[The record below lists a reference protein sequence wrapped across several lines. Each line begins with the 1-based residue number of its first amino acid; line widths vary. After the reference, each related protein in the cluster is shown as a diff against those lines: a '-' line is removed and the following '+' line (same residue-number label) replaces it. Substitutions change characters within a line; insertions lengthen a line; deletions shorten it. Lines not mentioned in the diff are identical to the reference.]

1 MKNLSKIDFNK
12 KHLKHSDERK
22 LIELI
27 NEIRACIGTD
37 ATLAAKVNF
46 NPRKALNK
54 FNTLIDKVI
63 NSIKSEREQAV
74 LKQVSHNF
82 VDCLDKQLA
91 VMTERSNAFREFL
104 EQLASGNKLI
114 KSNDF
119 EHSNALADWLNEID
133 PLSESVDIK
142 QLSFKSLKADTG
154 NVPRDFLGEEQ
165 YSYTRA
171 TEKIDDFFLPE
182 YLESANEAE
191 ITDDILEKANEL
203 NNNPVKIYEWVH
215 NNVEWQPTWGGQQT
229 ADMTLDVL
237 RGNAMDISTLLI
249 ALLRAAKIPARYVY
263 GSVDIAVDKF
273 INMAGNFDNLDSAME
288 FVSAGGVPVTSIISG
303 GKISKVRM
311 EHVWVEAAVPF
322 YPSRGSK
329 PVSKRNPID
338 SWVPLDG
345 SAKQYIYFDGM
356 DCEGIISNAA
366 QNIDINL
373 DEILN
378 IDKNENSFKILDS
391 DFSLNSFQETKDLI
405 TDNLDK
411 ITDLSEKNVIG
422 GREIIIENFNYLPG
436 TLPYKS
442 VSKGI
447 KYAKL
452 IESLQTLVTL
462 SLDFNRYSEQY
473 LESKSYPLYK
483 LNQESISISFRP
495 ATDSDEKLFESY
507 FPKVDPDRTDIND
520 INSALPKFF
529 PSSINVIPEIKLDE
543 KVILSGASLPFGEE
557 VQISYKINHPQKLY
571 FNHTYKV
578 VAGSYLA
585 LGVVGSNL
593 SQKTYKQ
600 LRLKISQVI
609 EQISDASYSQ
619 LTKQTLFGDA
629 FVATIL
635 YYYYEF
641 ISQTHNIGI
650 QKKMNYVSMPT
661 MGTFGHEPYQRK
673 IFGINRGIE
682 PYGLFM
688 NVYTVHIAQSRTKE
702 SEDNKKEFN
711 MQVGILS
718 SMLEHV
724 VPERVYSQG
733 DLNDK
738 NDLGCGFSAMKA
750 LGLAKQNDQRF
761 FIITPENQ
769 TTALN
774 KINHDAAS
782 MREIRDALNAGM
794 HVITHTDP
802 VKVPG
807 YKGSGYIILNPLTGE
822 GAYRINGGKNGGFLF
837 GIYMANLL
845 SLLIVF
851 LFSSPASFFI
861 TIIMLSGPQIYLLKP
876 IFDTMNKVLTTDP
889 KVRECFLTGFLYA
902 IFPLGGAAI
911 KAVITSM
918 VAKGQIA
925 AALQGIAA
933 VWPWLNNLKDFF
945 IGTAT
950 PISCLRGK

>member
-74 LKQVSHNF
+74 LKRVSHNF

-91 VMTERSNAFREFL
+91 VMTERSNTFREFL

-142 QLSFKSLKADTG
+142 QLSFKSLKAETS

-345 SAKQYIYFDGM
+345 SAKQYIYFDGL
-356 DCEGIISNAA
+356 DCEGIVSNAE
-366 QNIDINL
+366 QNTNINF
-373 DEILN
+373 DEILS
-378 IDKNENSFKILDS
+378 IDKNNNSIKILDS
-391 DFSLNSFQETKDLI
+391 DFFSKSFQDTKDLI
-405 TDNLDK
+405 TDNLNK
-411 ITDLSEKNVIG
+411 ISDPSVENIIG
-422 GREIIIENFNYLPG
+422 GREIILENFNYLPG
-436 TLPYKS
+436 TLPYIS

-452 IESLQTLVTL
+452 SENLQTIVTL
-462 SLDFNRYSEQY
+462 SLDFNRYSDQY
-473 LESKSYPLYK
+473 LESKSFPLYK
-483 LNQESISISFRP
+483 LNQERISISFKP
-495 ATDSDEKLFESY
+495 ATDSDEKLYKSY
-507 FPKVDPDRTDIND
+507 FSEIDPDKTDISS
-520 INSALPKFF
+520 ILSELPNFF
-529 PSSINVIPEIKLDE
+529 PSSINLIPEIKHDE
-543 KVILSGASLPFGEE
+543 KVLLSGSSLPVGDE
-557 VQISYKINHPQKLY
+557 VQISYKISHPQKSY

-585 LGVVGSNL
+585 LGIVGSNL
-593 SQKTYKQ
+593 SQKTYE
-600 LRLKISQVI
+600 KISLKLSQVL
-609 EQISDASYSQ
+609 EQISKASYSQ
-619 LTKQTLFGDA
+619 LNRQNTFGNM

-635 YYYYEF
+635 YYYYQF
-641 ISQTHNIGI
+641 ISQTHNISI
-650 QKKMNYVSMPT
+650 QKKMNYISMPT
-661 MGTFGHEPYQRK
+661 MGTFGYEPFQKR

-688 NVYTVHIAQSRTKE
+688 NVYTVHIAQSRTKV
-702 SEDNKKEFN
+702 SEDIKKEFN
-711 MQVGILS
+711 MQIGMFS
-718 SMLEHV
+718 SMLEHIA
-724 VPERVYSQG
+724 PEQFFSQM

-750 LGLAKQNDQRF
+750 LGLAHRSGQQF
-761 FIITPENQ
+761 YLITPENR
-769 TTALN
+769 TTVLN
-774 KINHDAAS
+774 KINHDVAS
-782 MREIRDALNAGM
+782 MNEIRVALDAGM
-794 HVITHTDP
+794 HVFTHTDP
-802 VKVPG
+802 VKVPK

-822 GAYRINGGKNGGFLF
+822 GAYKINGSKNGAFLF
-837 GIYMANLL
+837 GAYLANLVML
-845 SLLIVF
+845 
-851 LFSSPASFFI
+851 A
-861 TIIMLSGPQIYLLKP
+861 IIFALM
-876 IFDTMNKVLTTDP
+876 
-889 KVRECFLTGFLYA
+889 
-902 IFPLGGAAI
+902 GGAAAEGLIFAIGLSIPILEDFMRTI
-911 KAVITSM
+911 KIILEGDPSVRNCFISGFMFTISAMLGPAVN
-918 VAKGQIA
+918 A
-925 AALQGIAA
+925 AMKVFFSTALLEIFAA
-933 VWPWLNNLKDFF
+933 YIPTMINIKDFVY
-945 IGTAT
+945 GTAAT
-950 PISCLRGK
+950 GLSCFLPK